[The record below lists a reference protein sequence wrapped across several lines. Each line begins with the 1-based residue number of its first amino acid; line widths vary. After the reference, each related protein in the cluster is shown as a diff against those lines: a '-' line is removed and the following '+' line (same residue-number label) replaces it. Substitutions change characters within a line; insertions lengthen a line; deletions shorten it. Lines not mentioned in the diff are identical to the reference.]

1 MRNFFVF
8 INSSLSDFLACT
20 SFATAMQPDFP
31 PCWLAAAPASAPAG
45 PTAGLTDVQ
54 REAVL
59 QWLGRRCAQQK
70 ATSFELLVRQVQ
82 ASHQQQLSHMD
93 AVRITR
99 VSSSRP
105 RTSFAAARSPF
116 EII

>member
-1 MRNFFVF
+1 MLAGRRPR
-8 INSSLSDFLACT
+8 LS
-20 SFATAMQPDFP
+20 PR
-31 PCWLAAAPASAPAG
+31 G

-82 ASHQQQLSHMD
+82 APHQQQPPHMG
-93 AVRITR
+93 AVRTTR
-99 VSSSRP
+99 GFIEATGIVCGRP
-105 RTSFAAARSPF
+105 QPVWNLGEADIEQPTSLASLDWHTLRKCPDFHRLQLP
-116 EII
+116 

>member
-1 MRNFFVF
+1 MLAGRRPR
-8 INSSLSDFLACT
+8 LS
-20 SFATAMQPDFP
+20 PR
-31 PCWLAAAPASAPAG
+31 G

-70 ATSFELLVRQVQ
+70 ATSFELLVGQVQ
-82 ASHQQQLSHMD
+82 ASHQQQLSRMD

-99 VSSSRP
+99 EFIEATGIGCGRP
-105 RTSFAAARSPF
+105 QPIFLD
-116 EII
+116 

>member
-1 MRNFFVF
+1 M
-8 INSSLSDFLACT
+8 
-20 SFATAMQPDFP
+20 
-31 PCWLAAAPASAPAG
+31 
-45 PTAGLTDVQ
+45 Q

-59 QWLGRRCAQQK
+59 QWLGRRVAQQK

-99 VSSSRP
+99 EFIEATGIVCGRGP
-105 RTSFAAARSPF
+105 QAERVFNLDETGI
-116 EII
+116 E

>member
-1 MRNFFVF
+1 
-8 INSSLSDFLACT
+8 
-20 SFATAMQPDFP
+20 MQPDFP

-82 ASHQQQLSHMD
+82 ASHQQQLSRMD

-99 VSSSRP
+99 EFIEATGIVCGRP
-105 RTSFAAARSPF
+105 QPVWNSDETDI
-116 EII
+116 E